1 MPITAEARP
10 STATTTT
17 VRPAVISS
25 RLFANPLGLILA
37 PFRGG
42 AFIHW
47 AHGGCL
53 GGCGQTEGVIK
64 PVAKRPDEFED
75 ASSEFNL
82 GVQIV
87 SPPLDQF
94 LNSGSANPTVL
105 RRSPG
110 HREVTDFPGTW
121 WRQPRPIGLRPPIE
135 LAHGSRT
142 ADISARARPQD
153 RETPG
158 FRIARPL
165 VSKKLRAIHILE
177 IRASTLGPFGAHQ
190 T

>member
-87 SPPLDQF
+87 SMEGP
-94 LNSGSANPTVL
+94 A
-105 RRSPG
+105 
-110 HREVTDFPGTW
+110 
-121 WRQPRPIGLRPPIE
+121 
-135 LAHGSRT
+135 
-142 ADISARARPQD
+142 ARAIPWVARALTGASPRRATCRRPAQ
-153 RETPG
+153 
-158 FRIARPL
+158 
-165 VSKKLRAIHILE
+165 
-177 IRASTLGPFGAHQ
+177 
-190 T
+190 

>member
-17 VRPAVISS
+17 ARPAVISS
-25 RLFANPLGLILA
+25 RFFANPLGADTRAISG
-37 PFRGG
+37 R

-64 PVAKRPDEFED
+64 AVAKRPDEFEG

-87 SPPLDQF
+87 SPPLDQN
-94 LNSGSANPTVL
+94 LVL
-105 RRSPG
+105 SSSIHGVRVRTRSRRHRSP
-110 HREVTDFPGTW
+110 
-121 WRQPRPIGLRPPIE
+121 
-135 LAHGSRT
+135 
-142 ADISARARPQD
+142 ARP
-153 RETPG
+153 
-158 FRIARPL
+158 A
-165 VSKKLRAIHILE
+165 
-177 IRASTLGPFGAHQ
+177 
-190 T
+190 